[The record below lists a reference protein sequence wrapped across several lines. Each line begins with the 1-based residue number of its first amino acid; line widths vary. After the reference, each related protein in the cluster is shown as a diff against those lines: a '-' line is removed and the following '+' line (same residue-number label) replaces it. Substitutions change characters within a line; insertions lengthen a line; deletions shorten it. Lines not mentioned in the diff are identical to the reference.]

1 MTDQRLQADTVRD
14 EVRSWLAEHWTAGTD
29 RQQFIED
36 VVAAGWALPSFPRDL
51 YGRDLPPGAD
61 KVVVEEF
68 TAAGAPLPYAFPI
81 ATEVIRAHG
90 ATEELKAVVRDLL
103 FGARCCLLYSE
114 PGAGSDLASL
124 QTRADRHGDA
134 WIVNGQKVWTSGA
147 VGTTYGLLAART
159 DWDVPKHKGISFFVC
174 PMNQPGVEIRPIKQ
188 INRGSG
194 FNEVFLTDARVPDA
208 LRIGNVNDGWRV
220 LQTALAVERMIMGE
234 GNVRQRMRLAEVGGE
249 RTDAS
254 EAEAAAAFG
263 PVDLVALARDKGRN
277 GEGAIRQ
284 AIARMHALQR
294 IQQWNAQR
302 AAGMADM
309 RLAAILKL
317 AQSEILHGSA
327 RIHAMLLGP
336 EALLWE
342 DSSSAGEHVN
352 QNALGAFVNSIGG
365 GSDQIQRNIIGER
378 VLGLPRDPAVDL
390 DVPFKDVRKAEAF
403 RRLG

>member
-1 MTDQRLQADTVRD
+1 MTDVQVHPDTVRE
-14 EVRSWLAEHWTAGTD
+14 EVRSWLAEHATPGKN
-29 RQQFIED
+29 RQQFVEE
-36 VVAAGWALPSFPRDL
+36 VVDAGWALPTFPHEL
-51 YGRDLPPGAD
+51 YGRGLPASAD
-61 KVVVEEF
+61 DVVVEEF
-68 TAAGAPLPYAFPI
+68 TAAGVPLPYAFPI
-81 ATEVIRAHG
+81 AAHVIRTHGETHELKGILRELLLG
-90 ATEELKAVVRDLL
+90 AT
-103 FGARCCLLYSE
+103 CCLLYSE

-124 QTRADRHGDA
+124 QTRADRDGDA

-147 VGTTYGLLAART
+147 ASATFGLLAART

-174 PMNQPGVEIRPIKQ
+174 PMNQPGVEVRPIKQ
-188 INRGSG
+188 INRGLH

-208 LRIGNVNDGWRV
+208 FRAGKINDGWRV
-220 LQTALAVERMIMGE
+220 MQTALAVERMMMGD
-234 GNVRQRMRLAEVGGE
+234 GNSLKRWMLAEVGLE
-249 RTDAS
+249 RTVSADADMAS
-254 EAEAAAAFG
+254 GLG
-263 PVDLVALARDKGRN
+263 PVDLVTTARAKGRN
-277 GEGAIRQ
+277 GDGAVRQ
-284 AIARMHALQR
+284 AIARMHSLRR
-294 IQQWNAQR
+294 IQRWNGQR
-302 AAGMADM
+302 AAGMTDM

-342 DSSSAGEHVN
+342 DSSSAGEQVN

>member
-1 MTDQRLQADTVRD
+1 MTDGRVQADTVRD
-14 EVRSWLAEHWTAGTD
+14 EVRSWLAEHWTAGKN
-29 RQQFIED
+29 RQQFIEE
-36 VVAAGWALPSFPRDL
+36 VVDAGWALPSFPRDL
-51 YGRDLPPGAD
+51 YGRDLPPSAD

-68 TAAGAPLPYAFPI
+68 TAAGAPLPFALPI

-90 ATEELKAVVRDLL
+90 ATDELKTVVRDLL
-103 FGARCCLLYSE
+103 LGGGGCLLYSE

-124 QTRADRHGDA
+124 QTRADRHGDE
-134 WIVNGQKVWTSGA
+134 WVVNGQKVWTSGA
-147 VGTTYGLLAART
+147 VGATYGLLAART

>member
-1 MTDQRLQADTVRD
+1 MTDGRVQADTVRD
-14 EVRSWLAEHWTAGTD
+14 EVRSWLAEHWTAGKN
-29 RQQFIED
+29 RQQFIEE
-36 VVAAGWALPSFPRDL
+36 VVDAGWALPSFPRDL
-51 YGRDLPPGAD
+51 YGRDLPPSTD
-61 KVVVEEF
+61 RVVVEEF
-68 TAAGAPLPYAFPI
+68 TAAGAPLPFALPI

-90 ATEELKAVVRDLL
+90 ATDELKTVVRDLL
-103 FGARCCLLYSE
+103 LGGGGCLLYSE

-124 QTRADRHGDA
+124 QTRADRDGDA
-134 WIVNGQKVWTSGA
+134 WVVNGQKVWTSGA
-147 VGTTYGLLAART
+147 LGATYGLLAART
-159 DWDVPKHKGISFFVC
+159 DWEVPKHKGISFFVC
-174 PMNQPGVEIRPIKQ
+174 PMHQPGVEIRPIKQ

-208 LRIGNVNDGWRV
+208 LRIGNINDGWRV

-234 GNVRQRMRLAEVGGE
+234 GTARRRMRLADVGREQTGSA
-249 RTDAS
+249 DA
-254 EAEAAAAFG
+254 EMTG
-263 PVDLVALARDKGRN
+263 RPVDLVAVARDKGRN

-294 IQQWNAQR
+294 VQQWNAQR

-327 RIHAMLLGP
+327 RIQAMLLGP
-336 EALLWE
+336 EALLSE
-342 DSSSAGEHVN
+342 DSSSAGEQAN

-390 DVPFKDVRKAEAF
+390 DVPFKDVRKAEAY
-403 RRLG
+403 RRFS